1 MKKYLKKIDRM
12 KRAKKGLTGLETA
25 IILIA
30 FVIVASA
37 FAFAVLN
44 LGMFTTQKSA
54 EAMQA
59 GLQESLSSIEI
70 AGAVIARA
78 DLSTGQITNI
88 TIQIKSAVGKQ
99 PIDMSI
105 GKLVISY
112 RDPDTFIENI
122 YTTALTPDK
131 IEVAEVTGDGDSVL
145 EYGEIWKIVIK
156 IDELANLDPNEVFA
170 VEIKPPVGSLLKV
183 ERRLPPAFDPV
194 MDLT

>member
-1 MKKYLKKIDRM
+1 MKDYLKMLVR
-12 KRAKKGLTGLETA
+12 RRGKKGLTGLETA

-59 GLQESLSSIEI
+59 GLQESLSSIEV
-70 AGAVIARA
+70 AGAVIARVDTTTNKVA
-78 DLSTGQITNI
+78 NI

-105 GKLVISY
+105 GKLVIAY
-112 RDPDTFIENI
+112 RDTEVFLENI
-122 YTTALTPDK
+122 YTQDLQTAGK
-131 IEVAEVTGDGDSVL
+131 IEVSQVTGDGDTVL
-145 EYGEIWKIVIK
+145 EYGELWKIVIK

-170 VEIKPPVGSLLKV
+170 VEIKPPIGSLLKV

>member
-1 MKKYLKKIDRM
+1 MKEYMSKLMR
-12 KRAKKGLTGLETA
+12 RRGKKGLTGLETA

-59 GLQESLSSIEI
+59 GLQESLSSIEV
-70 AGAVIARA
+70 AGAVIARVNS
-78 DLSTGQITNI
+78 STNKVSNI
-88 TIQIKSAVGKQ
+88 TIQVKSAVGKQ

-105 GKLVISY
+105 GKLVIAY
-112 RDPDTFIENI
+112 RDPETFIENI
-122 YTTALTPDK
+122 YTTALQTAGK
-131 IEVAEVTGDGDSVL
+131 IEVTEVTGDGDSVL
-145 EYGEIWKIVIK
+145 EYGEVWKVVIK

-170 VEIKPPVGSLLKV
+170 VEIKPPIGSLLKV